1 MFDQKI
7 ALFHQHAATKEE
19 ALELLSKEFVKA
31 GVVEENFLEGLLKRE
46 ANFPTGLLTD
56 VEGFGVAIPHT
67 DSEYV
72 RRNQLGFMSLDE
84 PVTFQYMADPETE
97 VPVKLMVM
105 MAIQGHDQVD
115 MLMKLMGMF
124 SDPELLDELTKVND
138 FESFEAIAKKAGLIE
153 E

>member
-19 ALELLSKEFVKA
+19 ALALLAKEFVKA
-31 GVVEENFLEGLLKRE
+31 GVVEDNFLEGLLRRE

-56 VEGFGVAIPHT
+56 GVGVAIPHT

-72 RRNQLGFMSLDE
+72 KRNQLGFMSLDE
-84 PVTFQYMADPETE
+84 PVTFQYMADPDTE
-97 VPVKLMVM
+97 VPVRVMVM

-115 MLMKLMGMF
+115 MLMKLMTMF
-124 SDPELLDELTKVND
+124 SDNDTLDKLTTVSD
-138 FESFEAIAKKAGLIE
+138 FESFEAIAKEVGLI
-153 E
+153 